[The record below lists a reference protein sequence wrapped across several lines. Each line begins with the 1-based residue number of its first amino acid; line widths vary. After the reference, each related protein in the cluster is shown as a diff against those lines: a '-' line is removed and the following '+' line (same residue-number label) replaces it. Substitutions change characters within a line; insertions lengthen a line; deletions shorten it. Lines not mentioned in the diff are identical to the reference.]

1 MRKPT
6 LTVTSLCAED
16 EAEAV
21 RIFQRAFGTWLGMPD
36 ADNCFSDRDYVRARR
51 AATHVQALAAHLD
64 GTLVGSNFVTR
75 WGSVGFFGPL
85 TVLPHLQNRGIAQSL
100 LDATMPLLET
110 PGIRCAGLF
119 TFAESAKHVALYQ
132 RYGFLP
138 RYLTII
144 MARPVGSPGVTSKA
158 VLRLSEVPP
167 EARRSLDLAIR
178 ELTDGIYQGLDLG
191 AEIDTIAAQGLGETL
206 VLVEGS
212 RVEGLALCHFGPTS
226 EAGADTLL
234 IKFAAV
240 KSGPRAGRSLETL
253 LEACSVE
260 ATHCGANTLMAGA
273 STARRECYASMLDL
287 GFKGVIHGVAMHRHD
302 EAGYSRPGV
311 YVIDDWR

>member
-85 TVLPHLQNRGIAQSL
+85 TVLPHLQNQGIARSL

-110 PGIRCAGLF
+110 PGISCAGLF
-119 TFAESAKHVALYQ
+119 TFA
-132 RYGFLP
+132 
-138 RYLTII
+138 
-144 MARPVGSPGVTSKA
+144 
-158 VLRLSEVPP
+158 
-167 EARRSLDLAIR
+167 
-178 ELTDGIYQGLDLG
+178 
-191 AEIDTIAAQGLGETL
+191 
-206 VLVEGS
+206 
-212 RVEGLALCHFGPTS
+212 
-226 EAGADTLL
+226 
-234 IKFAAV
+234 
-240 KSGPRAGRSLETL
+240 
-253 LEACSVE
+253 
-260 ATHCGANTLMAGA
+260 
-273 STARRECYASMLDL
+273 
-287 GFKGVIHGVAMHRHD
+287 
-302 EAGYSRPGV
+302 
-311 YVIDDWR
+311 